1 MGLRVRLTRST
12 MAALYCLMT
21 TLLTFLGPS
30 QVFAVQG
37 NDGGRQPTGHQR
49 AVESASRSSASHVQH
64 LHPLPAPQ
72 AHPLPL
78 QAAHGAQAA
87 ALQATYG
94 RLPLNFELND
104 GQTNGQV
111 KALARGAG
119 YTLFLTNAGATLALV
134 KRQAPSTQTG
144 LSPRLTQPHRQSLPF
159 NRLGDLLGQNNHD
172 KVTESAVRLTFV
184 GANPHPQVVGL
195 DKLPGVSNYF
205 IGNDRRKWRTNVAH
219 YAKIEYKNV
228 YPGVNLIYYGNQQQL
243 EYDWVVEPGAN
254 AAAVRLTV
262 QRWGR
267 GADGSSGT
275 RLDRRGNLLIH
286 TASGDIVQGTPM
298 VYQDVAGRRRVV
310 NARYTLMGA
319 DRVGFAVGAYDT
331 SKPLVI
337 DPVLFY
343 STYFGGISDD
353 YGYGIA
359 VDQAGAAYVTGY
371 TGYVIPTANALQPAY
386 GGGYDAF
393 VTKLNPSGSALVYS
407 TYLGG
412 NGDDYGYGIA
422 VDQAGAAY
430 VTGYTSSANFPTAN
444 ALQPAYGNG
453 NDDAF
458 VVKLN
463 PSGSA
468 LVYSTYLG
476 GTSDDYGY
484 GIAVDQAGAAYV
496 TGHTRSTNFP
506 TANALQPAS
515 GGGDD
520 AFVVKLNPSGSALV
534 YSTYL
539 GGSGYD
545 EGTGIAVDQAGAAYV
560 TGATSSANFPTANA
574 LQPANGGYADA
585 FVVKL
590 NPSGSALVYSTYL
603 GGIAQ
608 EEGHGIAVDQGS
620 NAYVAGQTQSIDF
633 PTINALQPT
642 LGSTSSSNFDAF
654 VAKIGS
660 YNGPGRAEIRS
671 LSEKNTTCSLAQTV
685 SCATGDFWHTV
696 TDLAIPGRGIPLNF
710 TRTYNSVI
718 ANQNGPLGYGWTDNY
733 NMFLTQ
739 DISGN
744 VGVNEEGGATVV
756 FSQTAPGVY
765 QALSRVLATL
775 VKNGDGTLTFA
786 RQDQEQF
793 VFTVPTT
800 TTTGQLVKEVDRNRY
815 ATALSYANGLLST
828 VIDPAGRQ
836 LNFAYYTTAP
846 YSSCISAITDP
857 AGRGVNFFYDAS
869 GNLATA
875 FDVNG
880 GHTSFT
886 YYPGTHLLQ
895 TMTDPNGD
903 VLTNTYDPNGRVIA
917 QSDALNR
924 TTAFSYT
931 TGSADTQTTITDP
944 NGNVTVEN
952 YENNVLL
959 SYAKGFGT
967 SHAATWRY
975 TRDPATLAVTAATD
989 PNGHTTRN
997 TYDAWSNLTS
1007 HTDALGRTTSYAYD
1021 ALNDTTAI
1029 TDPRGIVTAMTYDA
1043 HGNLLSVS
1051 RPVSPPSRVTGMSGR
1066 VAPLSPSRV
1075 AGAPMRLAASRMGL
1089 GATRL
1094 TFKAMSRLTSKRPR
1108 VSLPT
1113 TSGAFSLRLLPTHT
1127 NTFQGTKDLSRRH
1140 TLSAASGTRN
1150 SRRDPSTVLAR
1161 VNAAVRSK
1169 AIGMGGT
1176 LATRPMVMSP
1186 MSWNSQGSGV
1196 SATLYGVA
1204 CPSTSVCYTVGVSGT
1219 ILATTNGGGAW
1230 ANQSNPLGGTSK
1242 ALRGIACPSTTTCYA
1257 VGDGGAIL
1265 GTTNGG
1271 SSWSTQATTVTTT
1284 LYSVACRSTSNCI
1297 AIGDNGVILN
1307 TSNGGGAWTNSGT
1320 STNAWRAVACDPA
1333 GLCQITDGSLY
1344 GITCPAANTCFR
1356 TGYSGAISAT
1366 TNGSTWTS
1374 QTSGTSASLYGISC
1388 TSASACTAVG
1398 SGGTIVGTTNGGA
1411 AWSGQTS
1418 GVTTAL
1424 YGVTCPGASTCIAV
1438 GANGVILA
1446 SSGGVA
1452 GTPSPTATPAPSPT
1466 ATSTPP
1472 PGGCPAASASL
1483 AVVCLTYDPAHNG
1496 DVAARTDP
1504 DGHTAHYAYDGYGNL
1519 ISSSDPLNNTTTYQ
1533 YDSIGRMTSK
1543 VSPDGHVAGA
1553 DPSRYTTAMAYDAFG
1568 QTTAITDPLGH
1579 VTAYQYDPVGNL
1591 QAITDTNGHATSYG
1605 YDLDNELTSVT
1616 RPDHRVLQTGYD
1628 AAGNV
1633 ITRTDALSRAAT
1645 FAYDSLNRVI
1655 TATDPLGR
1663 QTTYGYDLA
1672 GNRTVVTDPL
1682 GRVTHYGY
1690 DQADQPTNLT
1700 RPDGTVLH
1708 TSYDAGGEAIT
1719 RTTGLGYATS
1729 YTYDSLNR
1737 LIATTDPLSRTTQFG
1752 YDLAGHRT
1760 SVTDPLG
1767 RTTAYAYDAAGHLT
1781 ATTRPDNAMLS
1792 TSYDAAGNPVAQT
1805 DPRGYT
1811 ATAQYDPLGRLVA
1824 ATDPLSHTTSYQYDP
1839 VGNRTLT
1846 TDPLGHST
1854 ADAYDA
1860 MDRLVATTDPL
1871 SQTTRYGYDAM
1882 GNRTTVTDP
1891 LTHTTSYGYDG
1902 DNEQTTITRA
1912 DGTTLATAFDAVGSI
1927 ITQTD
1932 ALGHATTYGYDSLG
1946 RVVTA
1951 TDALGRATTYSYDAD
1966 GNRTSLTDPLNQTT
1980 SYGYDQ
1986 AGQLLGITY
1995 SLTTTP
2001 TVSFS
2006 YTLTGRRQRMTD
2018 GTGTTSY
2025 QYDQLDRP
2033 ITVTTGTG
2041 QAVGDGYDLV
2051 GNLTTQTYPDGSQV
2065 TRTFDPDNRLTA
2077 VGDWRG
2083 HTTRFG
2089 YDAASNLTTQTYP
2102 NTTTA
2107 RFGYDAADRL
2117 AGITDTT
2124 SITTL
2129 WSFGYGRDPL
2139 GQLSS
2144 NADPLDGQQHAYGY
2158 DPLNRLTSD
2167 GRAAGTTAWA
2177 YNAAQDLTAITD
2189 TARGTTSALAYD
2201 NADQLTALRTTTG
2214 ITQTGNLSVMYDSN
2228 GNRTSQQDSVSGA
2241 SARYGYDQADRLVTA
2256 TVGSTQAS
2264 YGYNGDGLR
2273 QAKTVNGAATA
2284 QTWDTAGAGGLPTL
2298 LQDGSVRYIYGPAG
2312 LPLEQIDGSGAVLYY
2327 YHDVQGSTRG
2337 LLDGS
2342 GTTVATASYD
2352 PYGRP
2357 TARTGGV
2364 TPPVGYAGQYTD
2376 TETGFQY
2383 LRARYYDPTT
2393 AQFLT
2398 RDPLQGLTKQPYAY
2412 AAGSP
2417 LNLGDP
2423 SGLSPCDSGSSV
2435 LTLFIACPLYHGLS
2449 QGSTGLRVTGPASG
2463 AIAAGLD
2470 ALHAARSGPLGA
2482 ALHAANALNN
2492 DPGFR
2497 AATLPIAAP
2506 VGDFV
2511 GRTVERIAPFV
2522 PLAAPEDGLLASAAR
2537 LGEGDFARAGVAALA
2552 HDAVRVTT
2560 RDVAESCVK
2569 CFPAGTLVSTPHGTV
2584 AIDTLH
2590 VGDAVLSED
2599 PKAGTVESEP
2609 VQRVIK
2615 DPASPLIA
2623 VNLSDGSAIT
2633 VTADHPFWL
2642 DSGASLSGPGWL
2654 QAGQLRAGDHLRTA
2668 SGRDALVVGLRRDVG
2683 QAVVY
2688 TLTVAHDHTYF
2699 VGTDQVLVHNCV
2711 DVPHATGQTSIDLS
2725 SDWRDNLPTINVG
2738 DKFVY
2743 ALWDSEAGVPLK
2755 VGKTSGPLSTLIK
2768 SRLEPYARAG
2778 RNLDLNLEMQMWRV
2792 APPSGT
2798 TAQAI
2803 EKQVRNTLTD
2813 TGHDLLWDNSGERL
2827 GRTGPGVPFVTSSLT
2842 RRNAWGW
2849 EGNLDNSNYGRLVDR
2864 SGNLVPQDLPYYP

>member
-12 MAALYCLMT
+12 MAALCCLMT
-21 TLLTFLGPS
+21 ILLTFLGPS

-64 LHPLPAPQ
+64 LHPLLAPQ

-78 QAAHGAQAA
+78 QAAHGTQAA

-94 RLPLNFELND
+94 RLPLSFELND

-111 KALARGAG
+111 KALARGVG

-144 LSPRLTQPHRQSLPF
+144 LSPHVAQSHRQSLPF
-159 NRLGDLLGQNNHD
+159 NRVGNLLGQNNHD

-184 GANPHPQVVGL
+184 GANPHPRVIGL

-219 YAKIEYKNV
+219 YARIEYKNV
-228 YPGVNLIYYGNQQQL
+228 YPGISLVYYGNQRQL

-267 GADGSSGT
+267 GADGSRSSGVH
-275 RLDRRGNLLIH
+275 LDKLGNLLIH
-286 TASGDIVQGTPM
+286 TASGDIAQGKPV
-298 VYQDVAGRRRVV
+298 VYQNVAGRRHVI
-310 NARYTLMGA
+310 NAWYTLTGT

-331 SKPLVI
+331 GKPLVI
-337 DPVLFY
+337 DPVL
-343 STYFGGISDD
+343 
-353 YGYGIA
+353 
-359 VDQAGAAYVTGY
+359 
-371 TGYVIPTANALQPAY
+371 L
-386 GGGYDAF
+386 
-393 VTKLNPSGSALVYS
+393 YS

-412 NGDDYGYGIA
+412 NDADYGHSIA
-422 VDQAGAAY
+422 VDAAGDTY
-430 VTGYTSSANFPTAN
+430 VTGYTNSTNFPTVN
-444 ALQPAYGNG
+444 ALQPANAA
-453 NDDAF
+453 N
-458 VVKLN
+458 
-463 PSGSA
+463 
-468 LVYSTYLG
+468 
-476 GTSDDYGY
+476 SDD
-484 GIAVDQAGAAYV
+484 VFV
-496 TGHTRSTNFP
+496 TK
-506 TANALQPAS
+506 
-515 GGGDD
+515 
-520 AFVVKLNPSGSALV
+520 VNPSGSALV

-539 GGSGYD
+539 GGSGNDY
-545 EGTGIAVDQAGAAYV
+545 GNGIAVDAAGNAYV
-560 TGATSSANFPTANA
+560 TGYIQSTNFPTVNALQPAYGGGEDAFVTKLNPSGNALIYSTYLGGSGTDEGHSIAVDAAGNAYVTGYTNSTNFPTVNA
-574 LQPANGGYADA
+574 LQPANAVNSNDA
-585 FVVKL
+585 FVTKV

-603 GGIAQ
+603 GGS
-608 EEGHGIAVDQGS
+608 GNDYGNGIAVDAAG
-620 NAYVAGQTQSIDF
+620 NAYVTGATDSQNFPAVNPIQPRGLGGIYAFVSKLNATGSALLYSTYLGGSGNGTEGQSIAVDAAGNAYVTGKTQSPDFPTVNALQGTYGGNLYGTAFVSKLNATGSTLLYSTYLGGSFNDQGQSIAVDSAGDAYVVGTTSSANYPLVNALQGDGGASDVFVSKLNAMGNGLLYSTYLGGSGSDYGQGVAVDGVGNAYVTGYTYSVNF
-633 PTINALQPT
+633 PTINALQPAYG
-642 LGSTSSSNFDAF
+642 GSSYDAF

-660 YNGPGRAEIRS
+660 YGGPSRAEIGS
-671 LSEKNTTCSLAQTV
+671 LSEKDTTCSLAQTV

-765 QALSRVLATL
+765 QAPSRVLATL

-1333 GLCQITDGSLY
+1333 GLCQITGGSLY

-1424 YGVTCPGASTCIAV
+1424 YGVACPGASTCIAV

-1543 VSPDGHVAGA
+1543 VSPDGHVAGT

-1737 LIATTDPLSRTTQFG
+1737 LIAATDPLSRTTQFG

-2264 YGYNGDGLR
+2264 YGYDGDGLR

-2357 TARTGGV
+2357 TARTGVV

-2412 AAGSP
+2412 GMDSP

-2423 SGLSPCDSGSSV
+2423 SGLAAAGNPCDSGSSV

-2642 DSGASLSGPGWL
+2642 DAGANLSGPGWL
-2654 QAGQLRAGDHLRTA
+2654 QGLVLR
-2668 SGRDALVVGLRRDVG
+2668 
-2683 QAVVY
+2683 
-2688 TLTVAHDHTYF
+2688 
-2699 VGTDQVLVHNCV
+2699 
-2711 DVPHATGQTSIDLS
+2711 
-2725 SDWRDNLPTINVG
+2725 
-2738 DKFVY
+2738 K
-2743 ALWDSEAGVPLK
+2743 
-2755 VGKTSGPLSTLIK
+2755 
-2768 SRLEPYARAG
+2768 
-2778 RNLDLNLEMQMWRV
+2778 
-2792 APPSGT
+2792 
-2798 TAQAI
+2798 
-2803 EKQVRNTLTD
+2803 
-2813 TGHDLLWDNSGERL
+2813 LL
-2827 GRTGPGVPFVTSSLT
+2827 
-2842 RRNAWGW
+2842 
-2849 EGNLDNSNYGRLVDR
+2849 
-2864 SGNLVPQDLPYYP
+2864 